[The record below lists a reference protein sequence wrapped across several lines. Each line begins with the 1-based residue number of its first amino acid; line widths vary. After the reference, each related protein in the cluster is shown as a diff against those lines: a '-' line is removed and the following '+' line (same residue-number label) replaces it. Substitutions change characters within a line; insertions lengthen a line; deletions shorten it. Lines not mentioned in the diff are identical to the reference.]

1 VDANVLNHAPTER
14 KTSPPDARIGLE
26 PSGWL
31 GGLVTLVLVSWLGA
45 LAFGVPELAA
55 IGLAPALLLLY
66 GLMTARSEPLS
77 LSLSLDR
84 DRAVEGDRV
93 TVRVQMKAHRYWRRV
108 VCEIG
113 LAPSLQPDEPP
124 ARFALQ
130 PGPSGTASASVTLL
144 CRRWGE
150 HQVGPVFILAYSKV
164 PLFVGRSVVA
174 ATEALRVR
182 PAPLALRSGITAA
195 RTQVYVGNQLARERG
210 QGLEFADIRRYLPGD
225 PVRTINWRV
234 TARQRKAHV
243 NVFHPERNS
252 DVVIFVDTF
261 TDLGPVSAGSLALA
275 GRAAAT
281 LAEYHL
287 RRRRDRV
294 GLLLY
299 GGVLNWLAP
308 SSGIGQLHRILDT
321 ISDIRVVP
329 SYERPTLA
337 VIPPRVLSSQ
347 SLVIAISPL
356 VEPRAVQA
364 LMEIKS
370 RQFDLALLEID
381 PEPFV
386 EVDSSPHD
394 QLARRVWGLWRA
406 ARRAELLAA
415 GIPVVRWDPTTPL
428 DQPIFALNQLRRRS
442 WNAGV

>member
-1 VDANVLNHAPTER
+1 MDADVLMKDRAESMASPTG
-14 KTSPPDARIGLE
+14 AGIGLE
-26 PSGWL
+26 PSSWL
-31 GGLVTLVLVSWLGA
+31 GGLVTLVLVCWLGA

-55 IGLAPALLLLY
+55 IGAAPALLLLY
-66 GLMTARSEPLS
+66 GLMTARSEPVS
-77 LSLSLDR
+77 VSLSLDR

-93 TVRVQMKAHRYWRRV
+93 TVLVQMKAHRYWRRV

-130 PGPSGTASASVTLL
+130 PGAGGTASATVTLL
-144 CRRWGE
+144 CSRWGE
-150 HQVGPVFILAYSKV
+150 HQVGPVFILACTRV
-164 PLFVGRSVVA
+164 PLFVGRGVVA
-174 ATEALRVR
+174 ATEVIRVR

-234 TARQRKAHV
+234 TARQRTAHV
-243 NVFHPERNS
+243 NIYHPDRNS
-252 DVVIFVDTF
+252 DVVILLDTF
-261 TDLGPVSAGSLALA
+261 TDLGPVSCGTLALA

-287 RRRRDRV
+287 RKRRDRV

-299 GGVLNWLAP
+299 GGVLDWLAP

-321 ISDIRVVP
+321 IASIKVVP

-337 VIPPRVLSSQ
+337 VIPPRVLSTQ

-364 LMEIKS
+364 LMEIKA

-381 PEPFV
+381 PESFV
-386 EVDSSPHD
+386 EGSSSSRT
-394 QLARRVWGLWRA
+394 QLARRIWGLWRA

-428 DQPIFALNQLRRRS
+428 DQPVFVLNQLRRQR
-442 WNAGV
+442 WTAGV